1 MRINEMKKRTAL
13 VLGTSGLVGQEVTEL
28 LLNSDYYDS
37 VTILVRK
44 PFPLEHEKLQ
54 QKQVDFSLLETY
66 KEYFA
71 VDDVFNCLGTTMKKA
86 KTKSN
91 FKKVDYEY
99 TLRAACI
106 AEKQGVQNFLV
117 ISSIGANAK
126 SIFFYSQVKGRME
139 EEVQKLAIEGIHI
152 FRPSLLVG
160 EREEFRFGE
169 RLGEKIFGIMPF
181 LFKGPLKKYKPIR
194 VEQVAKAMYMIALK
208 EVGGVH
214 IYESAEMMDIK

>member
-1 MRINEMKKRTAL
+1 MKKRTAL
-13 VLGTSGLVGQEVTEL
+13 VLGASGLVGQELLEL
-28 LLNSDYYDS
+28 LLQSDYYDS
-37 VTILVRK
+37 VTIFVRK
-44 PFPLEHEKLQ
+44 HLPLEHEKLK

-71 VDDVFNCLGTTMKKA
+71 VDDVFNCLGTTIKKA
-86 KTKSN
+86 KTKAN

-117 ISSIGANAK
+117 VSSIGANAK

-139 EEVQKLAIEGIHI
+139 EEIQKLAIEGIHI

-169 RLGEKIFGIMPF
+169 RIGEKIFGLMPF
-181 LFKGPLKKYKPIR
+181 FFKGSLKKYKPIS
-194 VEQVAKAMYMIALK
+194 VEQVAKAMYTTALR
-208 EVGGVH
+208 EASGVH
-214 IYESAEMMDIK
+214 IYESAEMIDVE